1 MRHLR
6 PLKRQRK
13 TPKTTKNKIEYNGKI
28 FVVRHTYCA
37 YLNFTEFFAKAG
49 GFYPRLGFLRKKI
62 GIFAYN

>member
-28 FVVRHTYCA
+28 FVVRHIYWA
-37 YLNFTEFFAKAG
+37 YLNFTEFLPKRAVFTPALVSYAK
-49 GFYPRLGFLRKKI
+49 K
-62 GIFAYN
+62 